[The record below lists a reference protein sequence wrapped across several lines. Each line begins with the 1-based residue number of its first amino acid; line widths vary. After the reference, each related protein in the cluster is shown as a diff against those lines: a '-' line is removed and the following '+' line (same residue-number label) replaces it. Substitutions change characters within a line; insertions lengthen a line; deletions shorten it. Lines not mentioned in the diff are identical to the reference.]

1 MSEPQV
7 PRDEQA
13 AAAPKVGVD
22 EWVAQYER
30 RRQQRAG
37 PFGFVYRARDDV
49 PRPAWMA
56 SLVLLAVLFG
66 IFATNDGNVRIGI
79 NTILFVLLALG
90 LNIVVGWAGLLDL
103 GYVAFYGFGAY
114 MYAFVA
120 SPKFGVHLPTPAAIV
135 VVIGATA
142 LLGLLLGLSS
152 WRLLGDYLAI
162 VTLFFAQI
170 FLVVTTNGNRIN
182 LPWKDEATDVTG
194 GPNGIPGV
202 DAFSLAGAQAVE
214 VKTYYWIA
222 LGAFVVVVTAL
233 YFLNDSRTGRAW
245 RALREDPLAA
255 EAMTMP
261 VNRLK
266 LLAFM
271 FGAATAGLT
280 GSIFAAVQIGVF
292 PQNFQLFLLITVYAM
307 VIMGGAGSL
316 GGVVIGAVTIG
327 VVLEIL
333 READWGRVIFYALL
347 VIAAAV
353 LMRSWRAAAAVVGAV
368 VVLGFVLRWLAE
380 AVWTRGVERT
390 PLAPG
395 DALVSEL
402 LSDFVG
408 SWMLLPTRPGTLGS
422 VAFVVLVLG
431 ILGLTLA
438 RGWPRVA
445 GAVPLLWLG
454 AFVWENKLI
463 FQPSITRFLLV
474 GAILVFVMNLRPQG
488 LMGTARVEIV

>member
-1 MSEPQV
+1 VTEPGEDQ
-7 PRDEQA
+7 PR
-13 AAAPKVGVD
+13 VGVD

-30 RRQQRAG
+30 RRARRTG
-37 PFGFVYRARDDV
+37 TLGFVYRAWEDL

-66 IFATNDGNVRIGI
+66 IFATNSGNVRIGI
-79 NTILFVLLALG
+79 NTILFALLALG
-90 LNIVVGWAGLLDL
+90 LNVVVGWAGLLDL

-120 SPKFGVHLPTPAAIV
+120 SSKFGVHLPTPAAV
-135 VVIGATA
+135 VVVVAATA

-182 LPWKDEATDVTG
+182 LPWKEEATDVTG

-202 DAFSLAGAQAVE
+202 DAFSVAGAQAVD

-222 LGAFVVVVTAL
+222 LGAFVLVVTGL

-307 VIMGGAGSL
+307 VILGGAGSI

-327 VVLEIL
+327 VTLEIL
-333 READWGRVIFYALL
+333 RDADWGRVIFYALL
-347 VIAAAV
+347 VVGAAV
-353 LMRSWRAAAAVVGAV
+353 LVRTWQAAVALVTAVLVFGMVVHELVGA
-368 VVLGFVLRWLAE
+368 LWP
-380 AVWTRGVERT
+380 RGVERP
-390 PLAPG
+390 PLAEEGPFAG
-395 DALVSEL
+395 LVE
-402 LSDFVG
+402 G
-408 SWMLLPTRPGTLGS
+408 WMLLPTRPGTLGN
-422 VAFVVLVLG
+422 VAFVLLVFG
-431 ILGLTLA
+431 ILALTLV
-438 RGWPRVA
+438 RGWPRIA
-445 GAVPLLWLG
+445 GAVPVLYVA

-474 GAILVFVMNLRPQG
+474 GAVLIFVMNLRPQG

>member
-1 MSEPQV
+1 MSRPGEDQ
-7 PRDEQA
+7 
-13 AAAPKVGVD
+13 PKVGVD

-37 PFGFVYRARDDV
+37 PFGFVYRAWHDV
-49 PRPAWMA
+49 PRPTWMA
-56 SLVLLAVLFG
+56 ALVLLAVLFG
-66 IFATNDGNVRIGI
+66 IFATNDGNVRIGV
-79 NTILFVLLALG
+79 NTILFALLALG

-103 GYVAFYGFGAY
+103 GYIAFYGFGAY

-135 VVIGATA
+135 VVIAATA

-182 LPWKDEATDVTG
+182 LPWKEEATDLTG

-202 DAFSLAGAQAVE
+202 DGFSLAGTQAVE

-222 LGAFVVVVTAL
+222 LGAFVVVIAAL

-307 VIMGGAGSL
+307 VILGGAGSL

-333 READWGRVIFYALL
+333 RDADWGRVIFYVML
-347 VIAAAV
+347 VFAAAV
-353 LMRSWRAAAAVVGAV
+353 LMRTWQATLALVAGVLAFGAV
-368 VVLGFVLRWLAE
+368 VHALAS
-380 AVWTRGVERT
+380 AVWPRGVERP
-390 PLAPG
+390 PLAEEGPFAG
-395 DALVSEL
+395 LV
-402 LSDFVG
+402 DG
-408 SWMLLPTRPGTLGS
+408 WMLLPSRPGMLGN
-422 VAFVVLVLG
+422 VAFVLLVLG
-431 ILGLTLA
+431 VLALTLA

-474 GAILVFVMNLRPQG
+474 GAILIFVMNLRPQG